1 MNKFAF
7 FFPAKIVF
15 AERNIELQEFVFT
28 KDGKYLTFYLGPIGK
43 NIWFSTDKG
52 KIVMEN
58 SSDDMRQ
65 ILMKTGDCYSIMQ
78 NLLIANI
85 EDFLTRQFE
94 FIQENTAK
102 WQAQINNPELYER
115 EATERREKIKAERAA
130 MDKEHE
136 ERAAERLRKSE
147 EVYQAS
153 LKSFLSGEQIPWDNV
168 ERACKENG
176 ITIPIKTIGF
186 GRKNITSVGR
196 TSMTARGKYNS
207 PKVWAIIKELYNKL
221 NIINS
226 VDSGK

>member
-94 FIQENTAK
+94 FIEENTPK

-115 EATERREKIKAERAA
+115 EATERREKIKSERAIQDA
-130 MDKEHE
+130 EIEKRNQ
-136 ERAAERLRKSE
+136 ERAQKTEQL
-147 EVYQAS
+147 YQNS
-153 LKSFLSGEQIPWDNV
+153 LKEFSAGQMIVWADF
-168 ERACKENG
+168 ERATKQFAVRL
-176 ITIPIKTIGF
+176 PIKTLGF
-186 GRKNITSVGR
+186 GRKNVAKIGHTGYSVCG
-196 TSMTARGKYNS
+196 SNHNS
-207 PKVWAIIKELYNKL
+207 PILWQAIRELQQKML
-221 NIINS
+221 TEHMM
-226 VDSGK
+226 

>member
-7 FFPAKIVF
+7 FFPAKIIF

-28 KDGKYLTFYLGPIGK
+28 KDGKYQTFYLGPIGK

-52 KIVMEN
+52 KIIIEGT
-58 SSDDMRQ
+58 SDDMRQ

-102 WQAQINNPELYER
+102 WQAQINNPELYEQ

-130 MDKEHE
+130 ADKEQE
-136 ERAAERLRKSE
+136 ERNAERLRKSE
-147 EVYQAS
+147 ELYQNN
-153 LKSFLSGEQIPWDNV
+153 LKSFLGGEQIPWDNV
-168 ERACKENG
+168 ERAMKEFNVSL
-176 ITIPIKTIGF
+176 PIKTLGF
-186 GRKNITSVGR
+186 ARANIVKICVEGAVT
-196 TSMTARGKYNS
+196 RGTHNS
-207 PKVWAIIKELYNKL
+207 PVLWKAVRQLKQKMLDA
-221 NIINS
+221 
-226 VDSGK
+226 